1 MQSETRGYVCNW
13 HAQWTCMDLL
23 LEISFTN
30 ICQFTNYTSTEHISL
45 FQEPDSLGC
54 LLEITWNG
62 QKEISVG
69 NSIRKF
75 LQDGDEVILTACC
88 KVYKTFVYFKS
99 WSIYCILIPS
109 TDFSGRG
116 LQRRIR
122 DLHGEGSASTSMSQD
137 VEWSSILE

>member
-1 MQSETRGYVCNW
+1 MELTIAINMSYK
-13 HAQWTCMDLL
+13 HANLQITVHID
-23 LEISFTN
+23 
-30 ICQFTNYTSTEHISL
+30 TERLAL

-88 KVYKTFVYFKS
+88 KV
-99 WSIYCILIPS
+99 
-109 TDFSGRG
+109 
-116 LQRRIR
+116 Q
-122 DLHGEGSASTSMSQD
+122 
-137 VEWSSILE
+137 